1 MAAISGDRANDER
14 VKCLRIFSDGNDETH
29 MKDID
34 ITLQPKKL
42 FKDTPPLGL
51 TENLP
56 ASWYNICYVPGGYRG
71 NGLAQSA
78 AATAC
83 ALANRRGRIRDERWR
98 HPPTPRRQC
107 CASGGYDRQGAHYPS
122 SSRGPVSC
130 PCGPRLT
137 SHSTALRK

>member
-1 MAAISGDRANDER
+1 MAAISGGRANDER
-14 VKCLRIFSDGNDETH
+14 VKCLRIFADGNGETH
-29 MKDID
+29 MEDMD

-56 ASWYNICYVPGGYRG
+56 ASWYNICYVPKDTGG

-98 HPPTPRRQC
+98 HLPTPRRQR
-107 CASGGYDRQGAHYPS
+107 CASGGYGRQGAHYPS
-122 SSRGPVSC
+122 SP
-130 PCGPRLT
+130 
-137 SHSTALRK
+137 

>member
-29 MKDID
+29 MEDIG

-56 ASWYNICYVPGGYRG
+56 ASWYNICAFGGK
-71 NGLAQSA
+71 ADI
-78 AATAC
+78 
-83 ALANRRGRIRDERWR
+83 GRTRPI
-98 HPPTPRRQC
+98 TP
-107 CASGGYDRQGAHYPS
+107 
-122 SSRGPVSC
+122 
-130 PCGPRLT
+130 L
-137 SHSTALRK
+137 